1 MFNELKEKYK
11 KQYTDRTY
19 EDLLLTDI
27 ASMFDW
33 EFSEEIDTRF
43 IESYLLIFGE
53 CAIWRLDG
61 KLIVSVCNR
70 AGAPNVN
77 GLGKDLICITGNG
90 ISKTFTDFENSR
102 DVVYIRN
109 NKFATPD
116 LNIEPTASI
125 LSELYTSLRHNIINA
140 RYTPIVVAHD
150 SRAKTAIEQVLKS
163 NNSAEIQVVL
173 SDNIFDTEKE
183 TVLNVTDVNAQ
194 DKIQYINHAHDDVLR
209 QFYSIYGLDTCGTS
223 KMAQQSADEINAG
236 CNARMVLPLDRLK
249 ERQESAQKIIDF
261 FGIDCSVEFSEAW
274 RREFER
280 VTPHAETPHAE
291 TTQQTEAESEGEED
305 GTV

>member
-1 MFNELKEKYK
+1 
-11 KQYTDRTY
+11 
-19 EDLLLTDI
+19 
-27 ASMFDW
+27 MFDW
-33 EFSEEIDTRF
+33 AFSEEIDTRF

-70 AGAPNVN
+70 AGSPNVN

-90 ISKTFTDFENSR
+90 ISKTFTDFESR
-102 DVVYIRN
+102 NDVVYIRN

-150 SRAKTAIEQVLKS
+150 KIARAGIEQALKS
-163 NNSAEIQVVL
+163 NNGEEIQVVL

-183 TVLNVTDVNAQ
+183 YVLNVTDVNAQ

-249 ERQESAQKIIDF
+249 ERQESAKKIFEI
-261 FGIDCSVEFSEAW
+261 FGISCTVDFSEPW
-274 RREFER
+274 KREFYRTAPQIEER
-280 VTPHAETPHAE
+280 EVVEN
-291 TTQQTEAESEGEED
+291 GI
-305 GTV
+305 V

>member
-70 AGAPNVN
+70 AGSPNVN

-90 ISKTFTDFENSR
+90 ISKTFTDFENR
-102 DVVYIRN
+102 NDVVYIRN

-150 SRAKTAIEQVLKS
+150 KIARAGIEQALKS
-163 NNSAEIQVVL
+163 NNGEEIQVVL

-183 TVLNVTDVNAQ
+183 YVLNVTDVNAQ

-249 ERQESAQKIIDF
+249 ERQESAQKISDF
-261 FGIDCSVEFSEAW
+261 FGIECSVEFSEAW
-274 RREFER
+274 KREFDR
-280 VTPHAETPHAE
+280 VASHVEMPEETVE
-291 TTQQTEAESEGEED
+291 ESEGED
-305 GTV
+305 NGTI

>member
-33 EFSEEIDTRF
+33 TFSEDIDTRF

-70 AGAPNVN
+70 AGSPNVN

-90 ISKTFTDFENSR
+90 ISKTFTDFENR
-102 DVVYIRN
+102 TDVVYIRN

-163 NNSAEIQVVL
+163 NNSA
-173 SDNIFDTEKE
+173 
-183 TVLNVTDVNAQ
+183 
-194 DKIQYINHAHDDVLR
+194 
-209 QFYSIYGLDTCGTS
+209 
-223 KMAQQSADEINAG
+223 
-236 CNARMVLPLDRLK
+236 
-249 ERQESAQKIIDF
+249 
-261 FGIDCSVEFSEAW
+261 
-274 RREFER
+274 
-280 VTPHAETPHAE
+280 
-291 TTQQTEAESEGEED
+291 
-305 GTV
+305 

>member
-11 KQYTDRTY
+11 KVYTDNGY

-33 EFSEEIDTRF
+33 NFSVDIDTRF
-43 IESYLLIFGE
+43 IELYLLIFGE
-53 CAIWRLDG
+53 CAIWELDG
-61 KLIVSVCNR
+61 NLIASVCNR
-70 AGAPNVN
+70 CGSPNVN

-90 ISKTFTDFENSR
+90 VSRTFSDFESR
-102 DVVYIRN
+102 TDVVYIRN

-116 LNIEPTASI
+116 LNIQPTASI
-125 LSELYTSLRHNIINA
+125 LSELYTSLRHNVINA

-150 SRAKTAIEQVLKS
+150 SRAKTAIENVLNS
-163 NNSAEIQVVL
+163 NNGTEIQVVL
-173 SDNIFDTEKE
+173 SDNIFDTAKE
-183 TVLNVTDVNAQ
+183 NVLNVTDVNAQ

-236 CNARMVLPLDRLK
+236 CNARMVLPMDRLS
-249 ERQESAQKIIDF
+249 ERQEGARKIVEF
-261 FGIDCSVEFSEAW
+261 FGIDCSVDFSLPW
-274 RREFER
+274 KREFAR
-280 VTPHAETPHAE
+280 VTPHAETP
-291 TTQQTEAESEGEED
+291 TEENPVEESEVEEN

>member
-61 KLIVSVCNR
+61 NLIVSVCNR
-70 AGAPNVN
+70 AGSPNVN

-183 TVLNVTDVNAQ
+183 NVLNVTDVNAQ

-249 ERQESAQKIIDF
+249 ERQESAQKISDF
-261 FGIDCSVEFSEAW
+261 FGIECSVEFSEAW

-280 VTPHAETPHAE
+280 VTPHAETP
-291 TTQQTEAESEGEED
+291 TEENPVEESEVID
-305 GTV
+305 NGTV

>member
-33 EFSEEIDTRF
+33 EFSEDIDTRF

-70 AGAPNVN
+70 AGSPNVN

-90 ISKTFTDFENSR
+90 ISKTFADFENSR

-150 SRAKTAIEQVLKS
+150 KIARAGIEQALKS
-163 NNSAEIQVVL
+163 NSGEEIQVVL

-183 TVLNVTDVNAQ
+183 YVLNVTDVNAQ

-249 ERQESAQKIIDF
+249 ERQESAQKISDF
-261 FGIDCSVEFSEAW
+261 FGIECSVEFSEAW
-274 RREFER
+274 RREFDR
-280 VTPHAETPHAE
+280 VASHAE
-291 TTQQTEAESEGEED
+291 TTQQIETESEGED
-305 GTV
+305 NGTV

>member
-1 MFNELKEKYK
+1 MFDELKEKYK

-33 EFSEEIDTRF
+33 TFSEEIDTRF

-70 AGAPNVN
+70 AGSPNVN

-90 ISKTFTDFENSR
+90 ISKTFTDFENR
-102 DVVYIRN
+102 KDVVYIRN

-150 SRAKTAIEQVLKS
+150 KIAKTAIEEVLKS
-163 NNSAEIQVVL
+163 HNASAEIQVVL
-173 SDNIFDTEKE
+173 SDNIFDTTKE
-183 TVLNVTDVNAQ
+183 NVLNVTDVNAQ

-249 ERQESAQKIIDF
+249 ERQESAQKISDF
-261 FGIDCSVEFSEAW
+261 FGVDCIVDFSEAW
-274 RREFER
+274 QREFER
-280 VTPHAETPHAE
+280 VTPHAET
-291 TTQQTEAESEGEED
+291 TQQTETESEGEEN

>member
-43 IESYLLIFGE
+43 IESYLLICGE

-70 AGAPNVN
+70 AGSPNVN

-90 ISKTFTDFENSR
+90 VSKTFTDFENR
-102 DVVYIRN
+102 NDVVYIRN

-125 LSELYTSLRHNIINA
+125 LSELYTSLRHNIINS
-140 RYTPIVVAHD
+140 RYTPIIVARD
-150 SRAKTAIEQVLKS
+150 SKVKAAIEQVLK
-163 NNSAEIQVVL
+163 NNNCGEIQVVL

-236 CNARMVLPLDRLK
+236 CNARMVLPTDRLK
-249 ERQESAQKIIDF
+249 ERKEGAKKIADF
-261 FGIDCSVEFSEAW
+261 FGVDCTVDFSEPW
-274 RREFER
+274 RREFDR
-280 VTPHAETPHAE
+280 VTPQTE
-291 TTQQTEAESEGEED
+291 TTAQTDIEMEGEED

>member
-33 EFSEEIDTRF
+33 EFSEDIDTRF

-70 AGAPNVN
+70 AGSPNVN

-116 LNIEPTASI
+116 LNIEPAASI

-150 SRAKTAIEQVLKS
+150 KIARAGIEQALKS
-163 NNSAEIQVVL
+163 NSGEEIQVVL

-183 TVLNVTDVNAQ
+183 YVLNVTDVNAQ

-249 ERQESAQKIIDF
+249 ERQESAQKISDF
-261 FGIDCSVEFSEAW
+261 FGIECSVEFSEAW
-274 RREFER
+274 RREFDR
-280 VTPHAETPHAE
+280 VASHAE
-291 TTQQTEAESEGEED
+291 TTQQIETESEGED
-305 GTV
+305 NGTV

>member
-11 KQYTDRTY
+11 KVYTDSGY

-33 EFSEEIDTRF
+33 NFSVNLDTRF
-43 IESYLLIFGE
+43 IELYLLIFGE
-53 CAIWRLDG
+53 CAVWELDG
-61 KLIVSVCNR
+61 NLIVSVCNR
-70 AGAPNVN
+70 CGSPNVN

-90 ISKTFTDFENSR
+90 ISRTFTDFENRS

-116 LNIEPTASI
+116 LNIQPTASI
-125 LSELYTSLRHNIINA
+125 LSELYTSLRHNVINA

-150 SRAKTAIEQVLKS
+150 TRAKTAIENVLKS
-163 NNSAEIQVVL
+163 NNGTEIQVVL
-173 SDNIFDTEKE
+173 SDNIFDTAKE
-183 TVLNVTDVNAQ
+183 NVLNVTDVNAQ

-236 CNARMVLPLDRLK
+236 CNARMVLPTDRLK
-249 ERQESAQKIIDF
+249 ERKEGAKKIADF
-261 FGIDCSVEFSEAW
+261 FGVECTVDFSEPW
-274 RREFER
+274 KRELDR
-280 VTPHAETPHAE
+280 VASHAEMPEE
-291 TTQQTEAESEGEED
+291 TVEESEGED
-305 GTV
+305 NGTI

>member
-70 AGAPNVN
+70 AGSPNVN

-236 CNARMVLPLDRLK
+236 CNARMVLPTDRLK
-249 ERQESAQKIIDF
+249 ERKEGAKKVIDF
-261 FGIDCSVEFSEAW
+261 F
-274 RREFER
+274 
-280 VTPHAETPHAE
+280 
-291 TTQQTEAESEGEED
+291 
-305 GTV
+305 

>member
-1 MFNELKEKYK
+1 M
-11 KQYTDRTY
+11 
-19 EDLLLTDI
+19 
-27 ASMFDW
+27 
-33 EFSEEIDTRF
+33 
-43 IESYLLIFGE
+43 
-53 CAIWRLDG
+53 
-61 KLIVSVCNR
+61 CNR

-77 GLGKDLICITGNG
+77 GLGKDLICTTGNG

-102 DVVYIRN
+102 EVVYIRN

-116 LNIEPTASI
+116 LNIAPTASI

-183 TVLNVTDVNAQ
+183 NVLNVTDVNAQ

-236 CNARMVLPLDRLK
+236 CNARMVLPTDRLK
-249 ERQESAQKIIDF
+249 ERQEGAKKIIDF
-261 FGIDCSVEFSEAW
+261 FGVDCTVDFSEPW
-274 RREFER
+274 KREFDR
-280 VTPHAETPHAE
+280 VTPHAETTP
-291 TTQQTEAESEGEED
+291 QIDTEMEGEED

>member
-33 EFSEEIDTRF
+33 EFSEDIDTRF

-70 AGAPNVN
+70 AGSPNVN

-102 DVVYIRN
+102 EVVYIRN

-150 SRAKTAIEQVLKS
+150 RIAKTAIEEVLKS
-163 NNSAEIQVVL
+163 HNSAAEIQVVL

-183 TVLNVTDVNAQ
+183 NVLNVTDVNAQ

-236 CNARMVLPLDRLK
+236 CNARMVLPTDRLK
-249 ERQESAQKIIDF
+249 ERKEGAKKIADF
-261 FGIDCSVEFSEAW
+261 FGVDCTVDFSEPW
-274 RREFER
+274 KREFDR
-280 VTPHAETPHAE
+280 VASHGET
-291 TTQQTEAESEGEED
+291 ESEVID
-305 GTV
+305 NGTV

>member
-1 MFNELKEKYK
+1 MFKELKEKYK

-33 EFSEEIDTRF
+33 TFSEEIDTRF

-70 AGAPNVN
+70 AGSPNVN

-90 ISKTFTDFENSR
+90 ISKTFTDFENR
-102 DVVYIRN
+102 TDVVYIRN

-150 SRAKTAIEQVLKS
+150 KIARAGIEQALKS
-163 NNSAEIQVVL
+163 NNGEEIQVVL
-173 SDNIFDTEKE
+173 SDNIFDSEKE
-183 TVLNVTDVNAQ
+183 YVLNVTDVNAQ

-249 ERQESAQKIIDF
+249 ERKESAQKIAEF
-261 FGIDCSVEFSEAW
+261 FGVECTVDFSEAW
-274 RREFER
+274 RREFDR
-280 VTPHAETPHAE
+280 VTPHAE
-291 TTQQTEAESEGEED
+291 TTQQTETESEGEED

>member
-33 EFSEEIDTRF
+33 TFSEEIDTRF

-61 KLIVSVCNR
+61 NLIVSVCNR
-70 AGAPNVN
+70 AGSPNVN

-90 ISKTFTDFENSR
+90 ISKTFADFENR
-102 DVVYIRN
+102 NDVVYIRN

-183 TVLNVTDVNAQ
+183 YVLNVTDVNAQ

-249 ERQESAQKIIDF
+249 ERQESAQKISDF
-261 FGIDCSVEFSEAW
+261 FGIECSVEFSEAW

-280 VTPHAETPHAE
+280 VTPHAETS
-291 TTQQTEAESEGEED
+291 TEVNPVEESEVID
-305 GTV
+305 NGTV